1 MQPIPSARIESLS
14 PFRPEMAF
22 RSYRSSLF
30 LTAFSF
36 FHCLSVSPFLRIRI
50 LKHVFPLSVNR
61 TRYVAYRCEIVSEI
75 SCARPLAAFVSPSWL
90 SGRPRPKIHVF
101 RISLSV
107 LRICS
112 FFYPA
117 NPKIVAP
124 KSTVSGQCAS
134 KFRGGNTRFSFG
146 FSLFP
151 PSNFD
156 LPSFRSFL
164 VCLSR
169 ASFNFLFSSSK

>member
-1 MQPIPSARIESLS
+1 MRW
-14 PFRPEMAF
+14 
-22 RSYRSSLF
+22 
-30 LTAFSF
+30 
-36 FHCLSVSPFLRIRI
+36 VSPISCVR
-50 LKHVFPLSVNR
+50 PLSAIVSPPCLGGCSR
-61 TRYVAYRCEIVSEI
+61 PQKLTVAYRCEIVSEI

-124 KSTVSGQCAS
+124 KSTFSGQCAS
-134 KFRGGNTRFSFG
+134 KFRGGNTRIRLVFRCFPHRTSIYPRFVRFSCVFRVLPLTS
-146 FSLFP
+146 FSLLLNKHFP
-151 PSNFD
+151 HN
-156 LPSFRSFL
+156 RKCL
-164 VCLSR
+164 V
-169 ASFNFLFSSSK
+169 FSCEV

>member
-1 MQPIPSARIESLS
+1 MEARILS
-14 PFRPEMAF
+14 IKI
-22 RSYRSSLF
+22 SSGQLQ
-30 LTAFSF
+30 
-36 FHCLSVSPFLRIRI
+36 
-50 LKHVFPLSVNR
+50 R
-61 TRYVAYRCEIVSEI
+61 TRRPDRDPKLFISSHPIQSIPFVAYRCEIVSEI

>member
-1 MQPIPSARIESLS
+1 MQKNEKIELCGVAR
-14 PFRPEMAF
+14 A
-22 RSYRSSLF
+22 
-30 LTAFSF
+30 
-36 FHCLSVSPFLRIRI
+36 
-50 LKHVFPLSVNR
+50 
-61 TRYVAYRCEIVSEI
+61 VAYRCEIVSEI

-134 KFRGGNTRFSFG
+134 KFRGGNTLVFRCFPHRTSIYPRFVRFSRVFRVLLLTS
-146 FSLFP
+146 FSLLLNKHFSP
-151 PSNFD
+151 QSQVPCVFLWGVTHSHQQKI
-156 LPSFRSFL
+156 SFQ
-164 VCLSR
+164 
-169 ASFNFLFSSSK
+169 SS